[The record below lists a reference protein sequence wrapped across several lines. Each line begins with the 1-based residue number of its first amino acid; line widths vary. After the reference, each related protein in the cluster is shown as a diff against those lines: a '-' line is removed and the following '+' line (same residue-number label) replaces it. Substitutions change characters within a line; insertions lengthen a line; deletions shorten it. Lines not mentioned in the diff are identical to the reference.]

1 MLAPLLLI
9 GVLLSAGLLLYLPF
23 WIWFRYR
30 RHHGKSMGR
39 TTNFTSTG
47 GVFLTAQLALLLGGF
62 GAGVLAPE
70 SWLGSFTAGYAGI
83 LRWYVCV
90 VVASGSLER
99 VLRRAG
105 VVLQRHAS
113 SAEQGR
119 SARQPGRLDLLN
131 RRWRLGTI
139 AGVPFFV
146 QGSLPLGGL
155 LVAALANADAAA
167 TIGYSLAFVA
177 LIAIHELG
185 HVAAARALG
194 LKVYSIHVSGLG
206 GSCLTQVPRGVR
218 DTLILF
224 SGGLAAQLVLL
235 LATLATVMIAGVP
248 QSAVGRSLLMTFTV
262 VNLLIAV
269 INLVPG
275 RISDELSTD
284 GGVLWD
290 LFLHARFGR
299 PHPLA
304 SQHAASPVFPRDA
317 RLLTMDGM
325 APPGFAV
332 GVELLNDDAT
342 PMEFVVTMLEKH
354 LQLSP
359 ELALEAT
366 MRIHVQ
372 GGLLLPLPDRARA
385 VEAADAVTRDAHAL
399 GHLFTCRVAE
409 TTPDPHTVSREGL
422 DCTFEPRGG

>member
-139 AGVPFFV
+139 AGAP
-146 QGSLPLGGL
+146 
-155 LVAALANADAAA
+155 A